1 MAEQLL
7 KPMDAAERLKV
18 KRTKFYD
25 IRPRLIAMGLKTV
38 RVGKQVK
45 YLESSLD
52 RLICKAAETG
62 QTLG

>member
-52 RLICKAAETG
+52 ALIKRCAETG